1 MSATSAMSAHG
12 DSARAPAARRLPVR
26 ERAAVPGAGGQ
37 RKKSAAPRPDEGH
50 GVPDWELR
58 AACRDEDPEL
68 WFSGR
73 TRETATAMCNACQV
87 LPECRTAVLRRE
99 AGLSRC
105 DRAGIVAGLTG
116 SQRYEL
122 EKRRA
127 RQPAPAA
134 TRPVEAGRSRGEPAP
149 CGTRAAYQRHVR
161 RGEPADEACRAANAR
176 DARLYRRT
184 GSTVRSTDGPARDGH
199 GGPAASPAVPGTAP
213 AAVRASFPM
222 PPPVPSPASASA

>member
-1 MSATSAMSAHG
+1 MSAHG
-12 DSARAPAARRLPVR
+12 DSSRAPAAGRLPVR
-26 ERAAVPGAGGQ
+26 ERAAVPRAGGP

-50 GVPDWELR
+50 GVPGWELR

-73 TRETATAMCNACQV
+73 TRETATAICNACQV
-87 LPECRTAVLRRE
+87 LPECRAAVLRRE

-127 RQPAPAA
+127 RARKPPKVAA
-134 TRPVEAGRSRGEPAP
+134 RPVEAGRSRGEPAP

-184 GSTVRSTDGPARDGH
+184 GSTVRSTDGPTRDGH
-199 GGPAASPAVPGTAP
+199 GGPATSPAAPGTAP
-213 AAVRASFPM
+213 VAVPAPFPA
-222 PPPVPSPASASA
+222 PSPVPSPAPASA